1 MPSSTLCLPAI
12 THLET
17 HDSSLCSVSL
27 ALVLGGRVKR
37 WRLSLLLLK
46 LLHCSTV
53 LLLRD
58 LDLGPEIRS
67 RENKGRCE
75 GDVPTCHLW
84 NRNCS

>member
-1 MPSSTLCLPAI
+1 M
-12 THLET
+12 
-17 HDSSLCSVSL
+17 
-27 ALVLGGRVKR
+27 KR